1 MKNDSTETTEITNL
15 NETET
20 RPSYTSKAGSPTS
33 YRLEP
38 CAFFAHRDSLTSASP
53 SVRTGVMNV
62 VVRCTQHKGD
72 RLAKP
77 QHSRVCQRTRKLGL
91 KVESTKSE
99 AGERTYRVVG

>member
-1 MKNDSTETTEITNL
+1 MKNNSTETTEITNL

-53 SVRTGVMNV
+53 SVRTGVMEC
-62 VVRCTQHKGD
+62 RRPMHSTQRRPTGKTT
-72 RLAKP
+72 AFA
-77 QHSRVCQRTRKLGL
+77 GL
-91 KVESTKSE
+91 SADT
-99 AGERTYRVVG
+99 